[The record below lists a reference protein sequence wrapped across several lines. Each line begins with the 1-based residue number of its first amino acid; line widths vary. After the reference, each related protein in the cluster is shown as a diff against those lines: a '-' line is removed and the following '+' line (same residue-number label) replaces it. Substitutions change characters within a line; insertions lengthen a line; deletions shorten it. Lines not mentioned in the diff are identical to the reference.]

1 MILCMLYQHLNNGSD
16 KKNIFLRK
24 EKTIVQV
31 TKFEINEDDQL
42 VVCPRRL
49 VVVGRLGVQRIELSN
64 YGQLDQTIIETERNI
79 LNFSPLFGDS
89 IMQKVWRWAQGE
101 KITKLPCAHSVPKFT
116 WKFKQ

>member
-1 MILCMLYQHLNNGSD
+1 MLYQHLNTGSD

-64 YGQLDQTIIETERNI
+64 YGQLDQTIIETE
-79 LNFSPLFGDS
+79 
-89 IMQKVWRWAQGE
+89 
-101 KITKLPCAHSVPKFT
+101 
-116 WKFKQ
+116 